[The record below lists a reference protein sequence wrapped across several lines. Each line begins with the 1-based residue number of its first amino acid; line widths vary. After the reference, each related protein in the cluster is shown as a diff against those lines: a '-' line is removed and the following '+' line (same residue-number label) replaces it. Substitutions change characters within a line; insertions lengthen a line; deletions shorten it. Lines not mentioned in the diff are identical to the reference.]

1 MPKIYEYR
9 GVRGLVAAPIL
20 EDSKDNFTTGTPIEI
35 AGVAEIGKTTASS
48 SEAHYYDNIPAVV
61 VNSTGSDTVTI
72 TASAIPYDV
81 LASITGQA
89 YDESKGMFVE
99 TERTPG
105 YWALGYITKTTSGNE
120 VYVWRLKGS
129 FAIPDETNSTENAGT
144 DANGQTLTYTGI
156 STIHKFSAIDNKSAK
171 SVYVN
176 TAVNVG
182 VVEADFFASV
192 QTPDT
197 VEAYPSVKLDK
208 HTASVEVSDTITL
221 TATVYP
227 VGTAVTWSSSDVDE
241 ASVTD
246 GVVSGLAEGT
256 SIITASITVGTKT
269 YTDSCVVTVTDEEE

>member
-20 EDSKDNFTTGTPIEI
+20 EDSKDSFSTGTPIEI
-35 AGVAEIGKTTASS
+35 AGVAEIARTTASS

-61 VNSTGSDTVTI
+61 INSTGSDTVTI
-72 TASAIPYDV
+72 TASVIPYDV
-81 LASITGQA
+81 LAAITGQA

-105 YWALGYITKTTSGNE
+105 YWALGYITKTTDGTE

-129 FAIPDETNSTENAGT
+129 FAIPDETSTTENAGT
-144 DANGQTLTYTGI
+144 DANGQTLTYTGV
-156 STIHKFSAIDNKSAK
+156 STIHKFSAIDNKPAK
-171 SVYVN
+171 AVNVN

-197 VEAYPSVKLDK
+197 VEAYPSVQLDK
-208 HTASVEVSDTITL
+208 HTASVEVGETITL

-227 VGTAVTWSSSDVDE
+227 TGSVVTWSSSDVDE
-241 ASVTD
+241 ASVAA
-246 GVVSGLAEGT
+246 GVVSGLAEGST
-256 SIITASITVGTKT
+256 IITASITVGTKT
-269 YTDSCVVTVTDEEE
+269 YKDTCVVTVTDTE